1 MNYKKF
7 VKSFV
12 IIFITIVLF
21 VGIVNFIVDPLWMFK
36 STQGFDIK
44 QKDFNERV
52 QKTNYLAFK
61 DNNFDAVLLGN
72 SRVTYI
78 NQNDFNIGVKVFNYA
93 VNAMPSSEYDSAIE
107 NFVKLTNKEPKI
119 ILLGIELF
127 NIGLDHSNVFEEA
140 FDNTRN
146 GWGYKFNNLF
156 SYDTLLF
163 SFQNLYTTYKGFD
176 RKQRFYNK
184 FLEKGSKEQNIF
196 SNKEYIKGMMPSG
209 FNKRYDRKVLA
220 HFKGLKNK
228 YKNSR
233 FIVFTMPV
241 HSDLFKI
248 WSNDKKFVNYY
259 SLWLKDLVSL
269 FGNVN
274 HFFYDSKVSD
284 SYYNFFDAFH
294 FYPFVGKKIAQKISN
309 HEIMN
314 DNDDFGILLT
324 KENIDEYLKQFNK
337 GKN

>member
-1 MNYKKF
+1 M
-7 VKSFV
+7 
-12 IIFITIVLF
+12 L
-21 VGIVNFIVDPLWMFK
+21 NFIVDPLWMFK
-36 STQGFDIK
+36 STQDFDIK

-61 DNNFDAVLLGN
+61 DNDFNAVLLGN

-78 NQNDFNIGVKVFNYA
+78 NQNDFDLHCKVYNYS
-93 VNAMPSSEYDSAIE
+93 VNAMPPSEYDDAIE

-127 NIGLDHSNVFEEA
+127 NIGLDNSDIFKEA
-140 FDNTRN
+140 YENTRN
-146 GWGYKFNNLF
+146 GWGYKFSNLF

-163 SFQNLYTTYKGFD
+163 SSQNLYTTFKGFD

-184 FLEKGSKEQNIF
+184 FLEKVSKEQNI
-196 SNKEYIKGMMPSG
+196 
-209 FNKRYDRKVLA
+209 
-220 HFKGLKNK
+220 

-233 FIVFTMPV
+233 FVVFTMPI

-274 HFFYDSKVSD
+274 HFFYDSSVSD
-284 SYYNFFDAFH
+284 SYYNFLDAFH
-294 FYPFVGKKIAQKISN
+294 FYP
-309 HEIMN
+309 
-314 DNDDFGILLT
+314 
-324 KENIDEYLKQFNK
+324 
-337 GKN
+337 